1 MDLSKLFLHW
11 WQVVFYA
18 FCLVTLIQVI
28 YYWALFVRV
37 PNHRKAEKLQSQQHP
52 VSVVVCA
59 RDEAPNLA
67 RNLPGL
73 LAQTYPSTHEVLVV
87 NHNSQDETR
96 YLLEEFK
103 KTFKDLH
110 IVNLEQEAKGIP
122 GKKYPLSMGIK
133 EAKYEVLLL
142 TDADC
147 VPASEHWLQL
157 MQDGYDDETEIVL
170 GYGAY
175 HKRPGMLN
183 KLIRFETF
191 HSALQYLS
199 FAIAGNPYMGVGRNL
214 SYKKNLFLTTKGF
227 SSINHVPGGDD
238 DLFINKV
245 ARKWN
250 TRVVLEHDSFTLSE
264 PKNSF
269 SKWVLQKNRHFST
282 AKYYRFSHR
291 LLLGMYSITQFFFY
305 PLFIVSIMFYDW
317 RIVLGVFGIRFL
329 SQGYVY
335 FRSMKK
341 LGENDL
347 FRWWWLLDIWM
358 FFYYCIFASALWKKP
373 KKAWN

>member
-11 WQVVFYA
+11 WQLVFYA
-18 FCLVTLIQVI
+18 FCIVTLIQLV

-37 PNHRKAEKLQSQQHP
+37 PNHRKSEKLQSQQHP

-133 EAKYEVLLL
+133 EAKYEILLL

-147 VPASEHWLQL
+147 VPASEHWVQL
-157 MQDGYDDETEIVL
+157 MQDAYDDQTEIVL

-175 HKRPGMLN
+175 HKRPGILN

-245 ARKWN
+245 ARKSN
-250 TRVVLEHDSFTLSE
+250 TRVVLDHDSFTLSE
-264 PKNSF
+264 AKKSF
-269 SKWVLQKNRHFST
+269 SQWVLQKNRHFST

-291 LLLGMYSITQFFFY
+291 FLLGIYSATQFLFY
-305 PLFIVSIMFYDW
+305 PLFIASVIFYDW
-317 RIVLGVFGIRFL
+317 RIVLGVFALRFL
-329 SQGYVY
+329 TQAYVY

-341 LGENDL
+341 LGETDL
-347 FRWWWLLDIWM
+347 IAWWWLLDIWM